1 MDTLR
6 ITGLKVPTR
15 IGIYPWE
22 QQIDQTLSFDLSIP
36 IDTKRCHDN
45 LANTLDYAAVCQ
57 CITEFVRQQSFYLV
71 ENAAEQVLKL
81 LQTTFAITHLS
92 LTVTKLYAVKNAGA
106 IQITVNR

>member
-1 MDTLR
+1 M
-6 ITGLKVPTR
+6 
-15 IGIYPWE
+15 YPWE

>member
-1 MDTLR
+1 
-6 ITGLKVPTR
+6 
-15 IGIYPWE
+15 
-22 QQIDQTLSFDLSIP
+22 
-36 IDTKRCHDN
+36 
-45 LANTLDYAAVCQ
+45 AAVCQ